1 MSGKHWVGWMLLVGA
16 AVMPPASAQMAQRAK
31 ASGAVLRVGAGRAY
45 AMPSQAAQA
54 AKDGDTVE
62 IDGGAYPGDVA
73 VWRADRLTI
82 RGVGVKRPVLDAQ
95 GHAAMGKGLWV
106 IDGRDTTVENLEFTG
121 ASVPDKNGAGLRL
134 DGAGLT
140 VRHCY
145 FHDNEDGILANAAPD
160 GDVVVENSE
169 FSHNGQGDGYSHNT
183 YIGHVRR
190 FTLRGC
196 YVHNAK
202 MGHDVKSRAAI
213 NDIRYNRISDDDGS
227 DTSFL
232 IDLPNGGDCVLVGN
246 VLRRGASASQSVL
259 VSFAEEGAIN
269 PKQALSVV
277 NNTFDNQRAGA
288 TFVRVA
294 GQPALKVVNNLFVG
308 TGTWLA
314 GGTLDTAGNKAAT
327 AADFKNAALGDYHL
341 TAGSAAIGAG
351 VDPGK
356 ADGDLTPRFE
366 YNLSIGQEQRRT
378 KTPPDLGAY
387 GTP

>member
-1 MSGKHWVGWMLLVGA
+1 MSGKHWVGWALVMGA
-16 AVMPPASAQMAQRAK
+16 ALMPPASAQVGK
-31 ASGAVLRVGAGRAY
+31 ASGTVLHVGVGKTYAV
-45 AMPSQAAQA
+45 PSQAAQA

-62 IDGGAYPGDVA
+62 IDAGTYAGDVA
-73 VWRADRLTI
+73 VWRANGLTI

-106 IDGRDTTVENLEFTG
+106 MEGRDTTVENLEFTG
-121 ASVPDKNGAGLRL
+121 ASVPDKNGAGVRL
-134 DGAGLT
+134 DGSGLI
-140 VRHCY
+140 VRRCF

-160 GDVVVENSE
+160 GDVLVEDSE
-169 FSHNGQGDGYSHNT
+169 FSHNGQGDGYSHNL

-196 YVHNAK
+196 YSHNAK
-202 MGHDVKSRAAI
+202 TGHDVKSRAAV

-232 IDLPNGGDCVLVGN
+232 IDLPNGGDCALVGN

-277 NNTFDNQRAGA
+277 NNTFDNHRPNA
-288 TFVRVA
+288 TFVRVS
-294 GQPALKVVNNLFVG
+294 GQPALKVVNNLFAG
-308 TGTWLA
+308 AGTWLA
-314 GGTLDTAGNKAAT
+314 GGTLDTESNKSAT
-327 AADFKNAALGDYHL
+327 VGDFKNAALGDYHL

-351 VDPGK
+351 ADPGK
-356 ADGDLTPRFE
+356 ADGFDLTPRFQ
-366 YNLSIGQEQRRT
+366 YKLSIGQEPRRA
-378 KTPPDLGAY
+378 KMPPDLGAY